1 MTTMTV
7 RLTEKEA
14 QDLKNICE
22 LAGKSRSEV
31 VRDALRASFLRER
44 LKTLRDELQPK
55 AREIGWLTEED
66 VFRDVS

>member
-14 QDLKNICE
+14 LDLQNICE

-31 VRDALRASFLRER
+31 VRDALRAYRLRHALRESQA
-44 LKTLRDELQPK
+44 LLGAA
-55 AREIGWLTEED
+55 ARETGWLTEDD
-66 VFRDVS
+66 VLRDVS